1 MRQCELVLKYMEDFG
16 SITPLDAVKD
26 LGIMCLAERIRDL
39 RKAGVKIVS
48 TPESSKNRYGKNV
61 RYTRYSLTWGNGA

>member
-1 MRQCELVLKYMEDFG
+1 MKQCELVLNYMEDFG

-39 RKAGVKIVS
+39 RKAGVEIVS
-48 TPESSKNRYGKNV
+48 TPESSKNRYGKTTH
-61 RYTRYSLTWGNGA
+61 YTRYSLTWV

>member
-1 MRQCELVLKYMEDFG
+1 MKQAELVFNYMEDFG

-39 RKAGVKIVS
+39 RKLGIKIES
-48 TPESSKNRYGKNV
+48 TPESGKNRYGKTV
-61 RYTRYSLTWGNGA
+61 RWTRYSLCG

>member
-1 MRQCELVLKYMEDFG
+1 MKQTGLVLKYMEDFG

-39 RKAGVKIVS
+39 RKSGVKIAS
-48 TPESSKNRYGKNV
+48 TPESGINRYGKTTH
-61 RYTRYSLTWGNGA
+61 YTRYSLEVV

>member
-26 LGIMCLAERIRDL
+26 LGIMCLAERVRDL

-48 TPESSKNRYGKNV
+48 TPESSKNRYGKTV
-61 RYTRYSLTWGNGA
+61 RYTRYSLTWGSGV